1 MGALTQTQTPTE
13 TTQFR
18 QKIQSRQW
26 SPKRRISGHRSKL
39 WLPLAILTI
48 WAICGFFAYGL
59 WLGHYA
65 HEFPQNNEDVVA
77 PVAAALGPISLAVEL
92 VMDGPHYYWRF
103 RPLPKDQSFERN
115 YN

>member
-1 MGALTQTQTPTE
+1 MSVLTQTATE

-18 QKIQSRQW
+18 QTTQPRQPY
-26 SPKRRISGHRSKL
+26 PKRRISEHPNKL
-39 WLPLAILTI
+39 RAPLAILTI

-59 WLGHYA
+59 WMGHFA
-65 HEFPQNNEDVVA
+65 HEFPRNNEDVVA

-92 VMDGPHYYWRF
+92 VMDGPHYYWRL
-103 RPLPKDQSFERN
+103 RPVPKDQGFEQN